1 MSSRWTRCTAKKTL
15 ALALEKEADVL
26 VQVKANQPTLLAA
39 CEDLAGYRAAVQC
52 DVQHDKGHGRIET
65 RTVRTYEVP
74 ANWLEDDWQAL
85 VKQVVS
91 VSRTVERRK
100 RTGGWERTSE
110 TAWWVSTA
118 VMSAATCQMAIRG
131 HWSVENQNHY
141 VRDVVLRED
150 HCTMRHKPG
159 ILARL
164 RSMTLNCLRST
175 SRRSITIEL
184 RRNALNFEHLRHCA
198 CGPGRN

>member
-1 MSSRWTRCTAKKTL
+1 
-15 ALALEKEADVL
+15 VL

-150 HCTMRHKPG
+150 HCTRAIRQPCFEPSVLKHRQHVPTTFPNNGGTLVLMFQFHATHQRVGCSFFRH
-159 ILARL
+159 
-164 RSMTLNCLRST
+164 TLPLVHT
-175 SRRSITIEL
+175 DVQ
-184 RRNALNFEHLRHCA
+184 
-198 CGPGRN
+198 

>member
-1 MSSRWTRCTAKKTL
+1 M
-15 ALALEKEADVL
+15 L
-26 VQVKANQPTLLAA
+26 VQVKGNQPGLLAA
-39 CEDLAGYRAAVQC
+39 CEDLAAYRAAAQS

-65 RTVRTYEVP
+65 RTVRTYDVP
-74 ANWLEDDWQAL
+74 ANWLEDDWQPL

-91 VSRTVERRK
+91 VSRTVERRN
-100 RTGGWERTSE
+100 RTGGWARTSE

-118 VMSAATCQMAIRG
+118 VMSASTCQMAIRG

-141 VRDVVLRED
+141 VRDVALRED
-150 HCTMRHKPG
+150 HCTSRHKPG

-164 RSMTLNCLRST
+164 RSMTLNCLRAT

-184 RRNALNFEHLRHCA
+184 RRNALNFEHLRRCA